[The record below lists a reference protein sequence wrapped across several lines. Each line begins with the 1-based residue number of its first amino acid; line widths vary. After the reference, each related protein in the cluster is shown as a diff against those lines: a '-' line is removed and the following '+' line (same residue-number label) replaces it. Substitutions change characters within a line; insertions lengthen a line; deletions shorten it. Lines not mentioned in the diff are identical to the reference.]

1 MSHPDRLLNCAVKH
15 DCEPKA
21 VLHIANA
28 MDNALPTALTG
39 TLTRRTYHNTLP
51 SESGKNIAN
60 SFQG

>member
-15 DCEPKA
+15 DYEPKS

-39 TLTRRTYHNTLP
+39 NFDETDIPQHAPVGEWENDC
-51 SESGKNIAN
+51 
-60 SFQG
+60 